1 MSHTIPQGYI
11 TQNLEGRY
19 IRPQVLE
26 AFLRA
31 NAITFG
37 AENRYDATSTK
48 GIIVVVVKRELTKP
62 EIYDLQKESYP
73 KKFQDGPDSD

>member
-37 AENRYDATSTK
+37 AENRYDVSRSVYCFAD
-48 GIIVVVVKRELTKP
+48 I
-62 EIYDLQKESYP
+62 D
-73 KKFQDGPDSD
+73 